1 MSSAMAPAWRV
12 DVRPVIVYPVVVTV
26 GPAVEMYQ
34 QLARSD
40 VGNSR
45 DAYQHRIALVN
56 GFQLHANFKAVRR
69 MLQTQ
74 HKDVPIHGPHV
85 PRVSGNV
92 LVFINEVVLRMA
104 RLVPG

>member
-1 MSSAMAPAWRV
+1 MKSLTWRWHQFMSSAMAPAWRV

-74 HKDVPIHGPHV
+74 HKDVHPWSSCRTG
-85 PRVSGNV
+85 
-92 LVFINEVVLRMA
+92 
-104 RLVPG
+104 